1 MLNLKRKS
9 HKSRYHSWVAKGHVY
24 MEANNESKM
33 QKLDY
38 IESNVCFF
46 SQSQPA
52 IIHCH
57 IHIHI
62 NIMTK
67 PKWCGAA
74 FIKKDLSNNTEKI
87 YF

>member
-1 MLNLKRKS
+1 MRMLNLRRKS
-9 HKSRYHSWVAKGHVY
+9 HKSRYHSWVAKGRVY

-62 NIMTK
+62 NIITK
-67 PKWCGAA
+67 PTSSVDVAR
-74 FIKKDLSNNTEKI
+74 LS
-87 YF
+87 

>member
-1 MLNLKRKS
+1 
-9 HKSRYHSWVAKGHVY
+9 

-46 SQSQPA
+46 GQSQPA

-57 IHIHI
+57 IHI
-62 NIMTK
+62 NIITK
-67 PKWCGAA
+67 PTSSVDVAR
-74 FIKKDLSNNTEKI
+74 LS
-87 YF
+87 

>member
-1 MLNLKRKS
+1 
-9 HKSRYHSWVAKGHVY
+9 

-62 NIMTK
+62 NIITK
-67 PKWCGAA
+67 PTSSHCTCE
-74 FIKKDLSNNTEKI
+74 DVLPEKI
-87 YF
+87 CAKQMGA

>member
-1 MLNLKRKS
+1 MLRILPRSCGFMDFKKRFLKLPL
-9 HKSRYHSWVAKGHVY
+9 VY

-62 NIMTK
+62 NIITK
-67 PKWCGAA
+67 PTSSVDVAR
-74 FIKKDLSNNTEKI
+74 LS
-87 YF
+87 